1 MSDETLS
8 RRALGRATLER
19 QLLLRRSDMALLDA
33 VGHLVGMQAQLPMN
47 PYVGLWSRLDRFQ
60 PEPLATLLEERRVVR
75 IVVMRATIHL
85 VTADDCLLLRPWCSP
100 CSTPSSPVI
109 PSIGPAIGGK
119 RRPGG
124 RGPPFPALPPYRRRD
139 PRRPLRRPRLT
150 RALPVLGAV
159 CLAPA

>member
-33 VGHLVGMQAQLPMN
+33 VGHLVGMQAQMPMK

-109 PSIGPAIGGK
+109 PSSGWRSRAWSSARCSPSPPPCSPSDRATA
-119 RRPGG
+119 RRCV
-124 RGPPFPALPPYRRRD
+124 PP
-139 PRRPLRRPRLT
+139 
-150 RALPVLGAV
+150 
-159 CLAPA
+159 